1 MIYMTSPERGIIL
14 AAAEGKRLKPLTDL
28 IPKPLIVVD
37 GKPLIFHSLDLLEN
51 LKVKDVVITIHPQ
64 FGNMIKA
71 SIDKKYTGIL
81 NVDFVMQDKH
91 NGIGFAILESQN
103 LIGDEPFYLRFA
115 DEFHPETKKLK
126 PSDFDKD
133 GSVLV
138 IRKETKPRYLLQ
150 NTNVVIEEGIKKV
163 SRVNRSPGSMPISE
177 YHLTGLMTFPAEF
190 FNILNKFKDKTELY
204 RNGEFS
210 TTHSI
215 QYLIDN
221 GNSVGYVECDG
232 FYANV
237 NNFRDL
243 VSAYKYS
250 FSKIK

>member
-1 MIYMTSPERGIIL
+1 MNHMLSPERGIIL
-14 AAAEGKRLKPLTDL
+14 AATEGKRLRPLTDV
-28 IPKPLIVVD
+28 IPKPLISIE

-51 LKVKDVVITIHPQ
+51 LGVKDVVITIHPQ
-64 FGNMIKA
+64 FGNMIKT
-71 SIDKKYTGIL
+71 SIDKKYLGSL
-81 NVDFVMQDKH
+81 NMDFITQDKH
-91 NGIGFAILESQN
+91 NGIGFAILECQKLN
-103 LIGDEPFYLRFA
+103 GDKPFYLRFA
-115 DEFHPETKKLK
+115 DEFHPEAKKLK
-126 PSDFDKD
+126 SSDFSDN

-150 NTNVVIEEGIKKV
+150 NTNILIKEESKKV
-163 SRVNRSPGSMPISE
+163 TRVDRSPDKKPISG

-190 FNILNKFKDKTELY
+190 FNILNKYKDKTELY

-221 GNSVGYVECDG
+221 GNSVGYVECNG
-232 FYANV
+232 FYTNV
-237 NNFRDL
+237 NTFRDL
-243 VSAYKYS
+243 IRAYRNY

>member
-1 MIYMTSPERGIIL
+1 MSSPERGIIL
-14 AAAEGKRLKPLTDL
+14 AATEGRRLSPLTDL
-28 IPKPLIVVD
+28 IPKPLIPVD

-51 LKVKDVVITIHPQ
+51 LKVKDVVITIHHQ
-64 FGNMIKA
+64 FGNMIRT
-71 SIDKKYTGIL
+71 SIDKKYMGRL
-81 NVDFVMQDKH
+81 NVDFVVQDKH
-91 NGIGFAILESQN
+91 NGIGFAILECQKLN
-103 LIGDEPFYLRFA
+103 GIEPFYLRFA

-126 PSDFDKD
+126 PSDFGGN

-138 IRKETKPRYLLQ
+138 IRKEAEPRYLLQ
-150 NTNVVIEEGIKKV
+150 NTNVVIEEGSKKV
-163 SRVNRSPGSMPISE
+163 TRVDRSRERAPISE

-232 FYANV
+232 FYTNV
-237 NNFRDL
+237 NNFKDL
-243 VSAYKYS
+243 VRAYEYS